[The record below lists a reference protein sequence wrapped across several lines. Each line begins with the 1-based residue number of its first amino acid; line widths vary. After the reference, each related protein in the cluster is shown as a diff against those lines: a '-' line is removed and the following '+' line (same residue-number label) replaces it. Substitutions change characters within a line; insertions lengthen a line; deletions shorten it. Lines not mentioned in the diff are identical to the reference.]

1 MKFTRRFR
9 SLMTILLCV
18 PIMGGASAELLD
30 DIAAAGKLRVGMS
43 SFQPWAMRDKRG
55 GFVGFEPDVARALA
69 DDLGV
74 ELEIVPTKWDGILP
88 ALLAGKFDLVIS
100 GMSVTP
106 ARNLKINFTVPYAR
120 SGLELAANLEKAKT
134 FQTLSDFNRDDVV
147 IAMRRGVAG
156 LEAVR
161 RLLPKAAIRQFDD
174 EAACRQEVINGAAH
188 AWISAAPAPAYAV
201 SEHPDKLFL
210 PLSGVFENS
219 IEAFGVRKG
228 EHEALNFLNNWIM
241 LRSESGWLQTR
252 HDYWFKSREWTAL
265 VQE

>member
-1 MKFTRRFR
+1 MKFARHLR

-18 PIMGGASAELLD
+18 PIFSGASAELLD

-43 SFQPWAMRDKRG
+43 SFQPWAMRDKNG
-55 GFVGFEPDVARALA
+55 DFIGFEPDVARALA
-69 DDLGV
+69 EDLGV

-88 ALLAGKFDLVIS
+88 ALLAGKFDLIIS

-120 SGLELAANLEKAKT
+120 SGLELAANLEKAKG
-134 FQTLSDFNRDDVV
+134 FETLADFNRDDVV
-147 IAMRRGVAG
+147 IAMRRGVSG

-161 RLLPKAAIRQFDD
+161 RALPKATIRQFDD
-174 EAACRQEVINGAAH
+174 ETACRQEVVNGAAH
-188 AWISAAPAPAYAV
+188 AWISAAPAPAYAAAD
-201 SEHPDKLFL
+201 HPDKLFL
-210 PLSGVFENS
+210 PLSSVFDNS

-241 LRSESGWLQTR
+241 LRTETGWLQAR
-252 HDYWFKSREWTAL
+252 HDYWFKAREWAAQ
-265 VQE
+265 VGQ